1 MTLWPRTL
9 GVQLIVVTAA
19 AVLISNIA
27 VAAWFQLGSERMSE
41 RDLNERLLD
50 RSASTSTLLAAI
62 PAKSRESAANAMSSG
77 FWTFTLH
84 HGKAA
89 QLPMDDEEI
98 KLANRLREL
107 LPDDKA
113 KLPVSVKRVVGAPPE
128 DGRARP
134 HSTPG
139 PATQFVLPVVRGT
152 QLIAT
157 FYHQPAPPWPTEII
171 IAACMAIFVASAAA
185 AYISSRVARPLT
197 ALAAAA
203 SVAAGGGTAPRV
215 PEEGPDDVRNAAVA
229 FNAMTDRVSRTMESQ
244 RQLLSAV
251 GHDLRTPIT
260 AMRIN
265 LEFIADDE
273 LRERLETNLAELQ
286 ALTESVL
293 SAARGAG
300 GESKRNIDLSALIE
314 SLCADLDDLGEPVT
328 WRAHGPAPMACRPD
342 EIRRAVR
349 NLVENAVAYG
359 RRADVQLRETPA
371 AYEIVVEDE
380 GPGIPDGEQARV
392 FEPFVR
398 LESSRNSDTGGTG
411 LGLTL
416 VKAIAHGHGGGVSLE
431 NRPEGGLRAR
441 LSLPREGLS
450 AGLPSPMKSEKS

>member
-1 MTLWPRTL
+1 MKVWPRTL
-9 GVQLIVVTAA
+9 GAQLIVVTAA
-19 AVLISNIA
+19 AVLISNLA
-27 VAAWFQLGSERMSE
+27 VAAWFQLGNQRLTES
-41 RDLNERLLD
+41 DQNERLLD
-50 RSASTSTLLAAI
+50 RAASMSTLLAVV
-62 PAKSRESAANAMSSG
+62 PAKAREGAAVAMSSG
-77 FWTFTLH
+77 NWQFRLL

-89 QLPMDDEEI
+89 QLPMDDSEQH
-98 KLANRLREL
+98 LAARLRDL

-113 KLPVSVKRVVGAPPE
+113 TLPVSVKATAEEFPN

-134 HSTPG
+134 ARRG
-139 PATQFVLPVVRGT
+139 PVPAVQMTLPVVRGT
-152 QLIAT
+152 QLQAT
-157 FYHQPAPPWPTEII
+157 FYRPPSPPWPTEIM

-185 AYISSRVARPLT
+185 AYISSRVAKPLT

-203 SVAAGGGTAPRV
+203 TVAAGGGKAPRV
-215 PEEGPDDVRNAAVA
+215 PEEGPDDVRNAASA

-265 LEFIADDE
+265 LEFIADEE
-273 LRERLETNLAELQ
+273 LRERLATNLAELQ

-300 GESKRNIDLSALIE
+300 GESKRNIDLSALVE

-328 WRAHGPAPMACRPD
+328 WHAHGPAPLACRPD

-359 RRADVQLRETPA
+359 RRAEVQINETQA
-371 AYEIVVEDE
+371 AFEIVVEDE
-380 GPGIPDGEQARV
+380 GPGIPDDDQARV

-416 VKAIAHGHGGGVSLE
+416 VKAIAHGHSGTVTLE
-431 NRPEGGLRAR
+431 NRQEGGLRAR
-441 LSLPREGLS
+441 LTLPRDLMG
-450 AGLPSPMKSEKS
+450 AYAPTPS